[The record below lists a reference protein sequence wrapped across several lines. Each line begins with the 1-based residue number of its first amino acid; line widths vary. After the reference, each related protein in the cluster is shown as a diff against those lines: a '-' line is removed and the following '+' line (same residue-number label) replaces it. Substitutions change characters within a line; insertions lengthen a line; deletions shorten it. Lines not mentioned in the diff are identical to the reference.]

1 MEQAFSEL
9 WYKMYD
15 HYGLVNFDC
24 SLFIQPRY
32 MVLDAFIVKTHER
45 KKGVGSSAMKELIEL
60 ADNHLLTIY
69 VEPSSIF
76 GTPKDVLIKFYSK
89 FGFKKI
95 GSQKGVPLQYKNY
108 MQRKPNIPDYELR
121 S

>member
-76 GTPKDVLIKFYSK
+76 G
-89 FGFKKI
+89 KKI